1 MTRIS
6 EIRGSTGV
14 SAGAG
19 VASSTVGVVVFSLGS
34 GASASLVTVVAEL
47 SEFTEIGA
55 TVACR
60 SEIGAVTVA
69 VCSSAKVVVARL
81 RAKTAAHNPV
91 VS

>member
-19 VASSTVGVVVFSLGS
+19 VGSSTVGIAVSSLGS
-34 GASASLVTVVAEL
+34 GAVSSFVAVVAEL
-47 SEFTEIGA
+47 SELPETGA
-55 TVACR
+55 SLSCH
-60 SEIGAVTVA
+60 SVTGP

>member
-19 VASSTVGVVVFSLGS
+19 VDSSTVGVSVSSLGS
-34 GASASLVTVVAEL
+34 GAVASFVTVATEL
-47 SEFTEIGA
+47 SEVAETGA
-55 TVACR
+55 SLSSR
-60 SEIGAVTVA
+60 SVIGAVTGV

-81 RAKTAAHNPV
+81 RAKTAHTIL
-91 VS
+91 